1 MRPFPWNNNLM
12 QPSPNTRA
20 TARAFFL
27 ILGSVAASALVR
39 MALNPLFG
47 TRVAFIMFFPAVVFS
62 AWVGG
67 WTGGLAG
74 LALSTLAAV
83 YFFINPTHSLLI
95 AGRSDQL
102 TLIVFVLVGLSIS
115 AISSAQH
122 KSRRDAEDAV
132 GEAQRSIVALRDS
145 EARKSAILEVALD
158 CIITIDGD
166 GRIVDFN
173 PAAETTFG
181 YSASEVIG
189 QPIAETIIPPSL
201 RGAHHAGFAHY
212 LATGIGPVLGKR
224 IEVIGMRSGG
234 EEFPVELAI
243 VPMRQDG
250 AFGFTA
256 YLRDISERKALEA
269 EQGRLADANRLLLDS
284 TGEGIYGIDTA
295 GRFTF
300 VNQAAARMLGYTAEE
315 MIGQSGHRLI
325 HCRHEDGAAYPE
337 EECPIYKA
345 IRSGQSAHIEDEVF
359 WRKDGT
365 AFPVS
370 YTAAPIMAGADPLGA
385 VVTFSDISERRLME
399 QERARISERE
409 HKIAEQLQEALQ
421 PAVPQQVPG
430 LELADYY
437 QPALEEAGVGGDF
450 VDVFAADK
458 GVTFLVVGDLSGK
471 GLAAASQVAVVRNM
485 LRFALYNGRTLA
497 GPVATLS
504 QTLVDNDLLTGFAT
518 LFVGRFE
525 ASSRRL
531 SYVNCGQDAALI
543 RRAATGQVEDLAPTG
558 AVLGGFGGAEFAEA
572 TATLEPGDVLAVFT
586 DGLTEAG
593 PSRTSLLAVD
603 GVAAILRGSPTES
616 AQAVVSHIIQ
626 EVDRYAESGIRDDQ
640 CLLVGI
646 AD

>member
-1 MRPFPWNNNLM
+1 MRIPLVIPSA
-12 QPSPNTRA
+12 QPPKAAAGAQTFSLI
-20 TARAFFL
+20 FL
-27 ILGSVAASALVR
+27 SVAASTLVR
-39 MALNPLFG
+39 LALNPLFG

-67 WTGGLAG
+67 WLGGLAG
-74 LALSTLAAV
+74 LALSTFAAV
-83 YFFINPTHSLLI
+83 YFFLNPSHAFLI
-95 AGRSDQL
+95 TNRVDQL
-102 TLIVFVLVGLSIS
+102 TLVVFVVVGLSVS

-122 KSRRDAEDAV
+122 KSRRDAENAAE
-132 GEAQRSIVALRDS
+132 EAQRSVLALRES
-145 EARKSAILEVALD
+145 EARKSVILEVALD
-158 CIITIDGD
+158 CIITIDGE

-173 PAAETTFG
+173 PAAEGTFG
-181 YSASEVIG
+181 YTALEVAG
-189 QPIAETIIPPSL
+189 EPIAETIIPPSL
-201 RGAHHAGFAHY
+201 RGAHHAGLAHY
-212 LATGIGPVLGKR
+212 LATGVGPVLGKR
-224 IEVIGMRSGG
+224 IEVVGMRRSG
-234 EEFPVELAI
+234 EEFPVEIAI
-243 VPMRQDG
+243 VPMRQDS

-269 EQGRLADANRLLLDS
+269 EQSRLADANRLLLDS
-284 TGEGIYGIDTA
+284 TGEGIYGLDTA

-300 VNQAAARMLGYTAEE
+300 VNQAAARILGYTAAEI
-315 MIGQSGHRLI
+315 IGQSGHSLI
-325 HCRHEDGAAYPE
+325 HSRRENGAVYPE
-337 EECPIYKA
+337 QECLIYRA
-345 IRSGQSAHIEDEVF
+345 IHSGQSAHAEDEVF

-370 YTAAPIMAGADPLGA
+370 YTASPIMVGTDSLGA

-421 PAVPQQVPG
+421 PAIPKQVPG

-450 VDVFAADK
+450 LDVFAADK

-497 GPVATLS
+497 GPVTTLS

-518 LFVGRFE
+518 LFVGRYE

-531 SYVNCGQDAALI
+531 SYVNCGQDAAQI
-543 RRAATGQVEDLAPTG
+543 RRALTGQVEDLAPTG
-558 AVLGGFGGAEFAEA
+558 AVLGGFGGADFTEAFAI
-572 TATLEPGDVLAVFT
+572 LEPGDILAIFT

-593 PSRTSLLAVD
+593 PDRASLLTAD
-603 GVAAILRGSPTES
+603 GVAAFLRRSPTES
-616 AQAVVSHIIQ
+616 AQAVVSHLIR
-626 EVDRYAESGIRDDQ
+626 EVDRYAQNGIRDDQ

-646 AD
+646 AS

>member
-1 MRPFPWNNNLM
+1 MQFPLLNPAAKPRKPAAAA
-12 QPSPNTRA
+12 QT
-20 TARAFFL
+20 FGL
-27 ILGSVAASALVR
+27 IFVSVAASTLVR
-39 MALNPLFG
+39 LALNPLFG
-47 TRVAFIMFFPAVVFS
+47 TRAAFIMFFPAVVFS

-67 WTGGLAG
+67 WLGGLTG
-74 LALSTLAAV
+74 LMLSTLAAV
-83 YFFINPTHSLLI
+83 YFFLNPAHTLFISNH
-95 AGRSDQL
+95 ADQL
-102 TLIVFVLVGLSIS
+102 TLVVFVVVGLSVS

-122 KSRRDAEDAV
+122 KSRRDAEAAAE
-132 GEAQRSIVALRDS
+132 EAQRSVLALRES
-145 EARKSAILEVALD
+145 EARKSVILEIALD

-173 PAAETTFG
+173 PAAEQTFG
-181 YSASEVIG
+181 YRADEAVG
-189 QPIAETIIPPSL
+189 RPIAETIIPPSL

-212 LATGIGPVLGKR
+212 LATGVGPVLGKR
-224 IEVIGMRSGG
+224 IEVVGMRRGG
-234 EEFPVELAI
+234 EEFPVEVAI

-269 EQGRLADANRLLLDS
+269 EQARLADANRLLLDS

-300 VNQAAARMLGYTAEE
+300 VNQAAARMLGYATAEI
-315 MIGQSGHRLI
+315 IGQKGHSLI
-325 HCRHEDGAAYPE
+325 HSRHADGAAYPE
-337 EECPIYKA
+337 QECPIYQA
-345 IRSGQSAHIEDEVF
+345 IRSGQSAHAENEVF

-370 YTAAPIMAGADPLGA
+370 YTASPIMVGTDPLGA
-385 VVTFSDISERRLME
+385 VVTFSDISERRQME

-421 PAVPQQVPG
+421 PAVPSQVPG

-497 GPVATLS
+497 GPVTTLS
-504 QTLVDNDLLTGFAT
+504 ETLVGNDLLAGFAT
-518 LFVGRFE
+518 LFVGRYD
-525 ASSRRL
+525 ASSRLL
-531 SYVNCGQDAALI
+531 SYVNCGQDAAQI

-558 AVLGGFGGAEFAEA
+558 AVLGGFSDADFTESSAQ
-572 TATLEPGDVLAVFT
+572 LEPGDILAIFT

-593 PSRTSLLAVD
+593 PDRASLLTAD
-603 GVAAILRGSPTES
+603 GVAAFLRRSPTDS
-616 AQAVVSHIIQ
+616 AQAVVSYLIQ
-626 EVDRYAESGIRDDQ
+626 EVDRYAENGIRDDQ

-646 AD
+646 AS